1 METLRFPFGSV
12 IRIALPLTCFLIVG
26 CDHQQKGPGPTVTA
40 VCTGNPHTD
49 CGDKDINVTPTGV
62 DKPEVCVC
70 KGDKVEWHENG
81 HPDFRVT
88 FKRDSPFEDD
98 DKVFYHTHGRS
109 KGSKEWN
116 SGTYFDYRIDVG
128 TISVDPRIV
137 GGGGH

>member
-1 METLRFPFGSV
+1 METLGFPPGSV
-12 IRIALPLTCFLIVG
+12 IRIALPLICFLIVA
-26 CDHQQKGPGPTVTA
+26 CDHEQKGPVPGLTA
-40 VCTGNPHTD
+40 VCTGNPLTD
-49 CGDKDINVTPTGV
+49 CGHKDINVIPTGV

-88 FKRDSPFEDD
+88 FKGNSPFEDG
-98 DKVFYHTHGRS
+98 DKVFYHSHGES

-116 SGTYFDYRIDVG
+116 RGTVFEYRIDVG

-137 GGGGH
+137 GGGGN